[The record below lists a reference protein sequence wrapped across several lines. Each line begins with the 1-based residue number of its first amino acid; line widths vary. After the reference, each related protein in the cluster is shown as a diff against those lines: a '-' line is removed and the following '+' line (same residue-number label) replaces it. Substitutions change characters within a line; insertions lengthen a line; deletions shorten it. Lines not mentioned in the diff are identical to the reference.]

1 MAVTI
6 GSARHDEYGKLAGKA
21 GDQLQTGSGNDFK
34 GEVSMQPFYVHKY
47 GWYGL
52 RFKKVEYRHKMAER
66 MVKACNNAH
75 LGYSQPGRLGVVEK
89 GVETKVDT
97 NCDCSSLIRECFKEA
112 TGVDPGNFTT
122 ENEKSFLLATG
133 LVEEFKVSESVLMT
147 GDILTSKKKG
157 HTVAVVLGKSPDEPQ
172 ATYYPKYTGS
182 TQSLTTALAQV
193 GEKDT
198 SKAHRKKI
206 AAANSISNYVGSAQ
220 QNLKM
225 LSLLKNGKL
234 IKA

>member
-1 MAVTI
+1 MVVI
-6 GSARHDEYGKLAGKA
+6 GSARHDENGKLAGKA

-34 GEVSMQPFYVHKY
+34 GEVSMQPYYVHKY

-52 RFKKVEYRHKMAER
+52 RFKKVEHRHKMAER
-66 MVKACNNAH
+66 TVTACNNVH
-75 LGYSQPGRLGVVEK
+75 LGYSQPGRPGVVEN
-89 GVETKVDT
+89 GIETTVDT
-97 NCDCSSLIRECFKEA
+97 NCDCGTLMRECFKEA
-112 TGVDPGNFTT
+112 TGVDPGNFNT

-133 LVEEFKVSESVLMT
+133 LVEEFTVKESELMT
-147 GDILTSKKKG
+147 GDILVSKKKG
-157 HTVAVVLGKSPDEPQ
+157 HTAAVVLGKSPDAPQ
-172 ATYYPKYTGS
+172 VIYYPKYTGS

-198 SKAHRKKI
+198 SMAHRKKI